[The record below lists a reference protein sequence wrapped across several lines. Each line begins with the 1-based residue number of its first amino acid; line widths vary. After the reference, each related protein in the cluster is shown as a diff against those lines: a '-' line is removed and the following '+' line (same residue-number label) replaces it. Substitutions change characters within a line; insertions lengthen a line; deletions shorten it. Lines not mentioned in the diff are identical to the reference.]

1 MCYEIQSKIWFEL
14 FNCIMQLLCS
24 TIYFYAIHV
33 PIDKHITADDN
44 DAVKEW
50 RESDSATCTLTSL
63 PFHNVV
69 VLFRTVTVYLSKVA
83 VIFTLGGLLF
93 TIVSVLFNIAAVL
106 FRTVV
111 GNNFLGQVLVITAQL
126 NFRHCK
132 IFVMP
137 EVFICCNKTTL
148 VRC

>member
-24 TIYFYAIHV
+24 TIYFYVIHV

-50 RESDSATCTLTSL
+50 RESDSATCTLTSS

-93 TIVSVLFNIAAVL
+93 TIVGVLFNIAAVL
-106 FRTVV
+106 FRTAV
-111 GNNFLGQVLVITAQL
+111 GKQISRTCVSDHGTAE
-126 NFRHCK
+126 F
-132 IFVMP
+132 
-137 EVFICCNKTTL
+137 
-148 VRC
+148 